1 MSKRLS
7 VLVFGLLLAPGLD
20 PAIGHDGPGTG
31 QGTERTWT
39 HASGRLRFEG
49 SFVALRGDQVRVRRH
64 DGEEL
69 DLRLDALA
77 VDDRRW
83 VRDRQDAIARLNTEP
98 KGMLLALNAPE
109 PAESRFAPDIA
120 DAFKAFAD
128 KVKTRRD
135 RDFFYVESDG
145 MPEHRMMVGI
155 TAWQRQVPLPQPYTG
170 ANAWRVPLHPVPA
183 KNPLSTNGRFLR
195 GAIALAPNGVPIFN
209 PLNNRGEDSYAIG
222 ELDEFG
228 GHCGRAD
235 DYHYHVAPVHL
246 EKAIGP
252 GLPIAYALDGYP
264 IFGYDEPDGSKR
276 KRLDAF
282 NGHEAAGQPY
292 HYHASKT
299 YPYLNGGF
307 HGEVV
312 EAGGQVDPQPRAEPI
327 REAQQPLRGAKIT
340 DFRTPKPGVYSL
352 TYEVRGR
359 KGQIDYTIQKD
370 GSVAFTETDPS
381 GQVRAATYARRGRGP
396 GGGGDRAANRPA
408 DEPPPPPPPGGRRPP
423 ENPLFLA
430 VDTDRDGRLSPA
442 EIARAPQAL
451 LALDRDG
458 NGRLSEEEVRPSP
471 PNDAPQ
477 QGGRGPAAEPPL
489 EDFGTLK
496 VSSPAFEDNGKFPVD
511 FTCDGAGVSP
521 PIEWKDA
528 PKGTKSFA
536 LSLWHVP
543 GPGSLKSYWVVSD
556 IPAKVAALP
565 RNVKGVGKVGLNDK
579 HHAGY
584 DPMCSQGPG
593 AKTYHITVY
602 ALSKELNLD
611 PSKATRDE
619 LLKAM
624 GEARLAQKTLTYRYE
639 RGGQN

>member
-1 MSKRLS
+1 MSKRLAM
-7 VLVFGLLLAPGLD
+7 LVFGLRLASGLG
-20 PAIGHDGPGTG
+20 PAMGHDGPGPG

-39 HASGRLRFEG
+39 HASGRLWFEG

-64 DGEEL
+64 DGDEV

-77 VDDRRW
+77 DGDRRW
-83 VRDRQDAIARLNTEP
+83 VLQRKDAIARLNTEP
-98 KGMLLALNAPE
+98 ARMLLALNAPE
-109 PAESRFAPDIA
+109 PDEARFAPDIA

-128 KVKTRRD
+128 KVKIRRD
-135 RDFFYVESDG
+135 ADFFYVESDG
-145 MPEHRMMVGI
+145 MPSHQMMVGI
-155 TAWQRQVPLPQPYTG
+155 TAWQRQIPLPQPYTG

-276 KRLDAF
+276 TRLDGF
-282 NGHEAAGQPY
+282 NGHEGAGHPY
-292 HYHASKT
+292 HYHASKA

-327 REAQQPLRGAKIT
+327 REAQQPLRGARIT
-340 DFRTPKPGVYSL
+340 DFTTPKAGVYGL

-359 KGQIDYTIQKD
+359 KGQIDYTVNKN
-370 GSVAFTETDPS
+370 GSVAYGETDPS
-381 GQVRAATYARRGRGP
+381 GQVRQETYTRRGRGP
-396 GGGGDRAANRPA
+396 GGGEGRGANRAA
-408 DEPPPPPPPGGRRPP
+408 DEPPPPPPGDRRPP
-423 ENPLFLA
+423 ENPLYLA
-430 VDTDRDGRLSPA
+430 VDADRNGHLSPA
-442 EIARAPQAL
+442 EIARAPKAL
-451 LALDRDG
+451 LTLDRDK
-458 NGRLSEEEVRPSP
+458 NGRLSEDEVRLSHPA
-471 PNDAPQ
+471 DAPR
-477 QGGRGPAAEPPL
+477 GGRGPAAEPPL
-489 EDFGTLK
+489 GDFGSLK
-496 VSSPAFEDNGKFPVD
+496 VSSPAFEDNGKFSVD

-543 GPGSLKSYWVVSD
+543 GPGSLKSYWVVYN
-556 IPAKVAALP
+556 IPAQVAALP
-565 RNVKGVGKVGLNDK
+565 RNTRGIGKVGLNDK
-579 HHAGY
+579 KHAAY

-593 AKTYHITVY
+593 AKTYHVTVY
-602 ALSKELNLD
+602 ALSKELDLD
-611 PSKATRDE
+611 PSKATREE

-624 GEARLAQKTLTYRYE
+624 GEARLAQKTLTYQYE
-639 RGGQN
+639 RGERN